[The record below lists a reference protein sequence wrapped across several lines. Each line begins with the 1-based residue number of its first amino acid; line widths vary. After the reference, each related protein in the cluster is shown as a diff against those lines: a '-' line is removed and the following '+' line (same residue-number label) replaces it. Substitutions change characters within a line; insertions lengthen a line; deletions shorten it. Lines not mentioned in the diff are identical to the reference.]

1 MSQEHIVGIDQAA
14 ALNIVT
20 TCADIIFE
28 HAPVMLIAMNEE
40 GVIVKVNQRWLATMD
55 YELDEVLG
63 HKSVEFKTEESGSQA
78 VADSLPLFWQSGRAH
93 SIGLEMVRKDG
104 RVLDFLL
111 DAYVMEKPPGER
123 IGIAS
128 LYERGRASERHLAL
142 TVVRSILELTRAENI
157 LYGLVPST
165 ADELVNQLHEVQPA
179 SSGGRRSPEAEG
191 WDQLSHIAQEVS
203 SDLHAMAEEEEL
215 RLHSLT
221 NQRQQVL
228 LMAETEENALAK
240 LTINAR

>member
-1 MSQEHIVGIDQAA
+1 MSQENHVGIDQAA

-40 GVIVKVNQRWLATMD
+40 GVIVKVNQRWLATMG

-63 HKSVEFKTEESGSQA
+63 HKSVDFKTDESGSQA
-78 VADSLPLFWQSGRAH
+78 VDDSLPLFWQAGRAH

-111 DAYVMEKPPGER
+111 DAYVMEKPRGER
-123 IGIAS
+123 IGVAS

-142 TVVRSILELTRAENI
+142 TVVGSLLELTRAENI
-157 LYGLVPST
+157 LYGLLPSA
-165 ADELVNQLHEVQPA
+165 ADELVNQPPVVQPA
-179 SSGGRRSPEAEG
+179 SSAGRRSPEAEG

-203 SDLHAMAEEEEL
+203 SDLRAMTEEEEL
-215 RLHSLT
+215 RMHSLV
-221 NQRQQVL
+221 NQRQQAL
-228 LMAETEENALAK
+228 LLAETVENTLAK
-240 LTINAR
+240 LTMDA